1 MTSGA
6 SHRPVSGPESA
17 APTPAALDGGRCG
30 PYRQCAN
37 PGAVHRH
44 PRPDVKRSQWVGLAI
59 GLVAVGVAAVVGT
72 HTLTQGRGPAFQ
84 ASPSASRITVA
95 VLPQAAF
102 PLSDAQLRAALAVPP
117 NLGPLADPARR
128 AACLAGLGYPTDLE
142 ILGGRPLDVSGR
154 PGVLI
159 LLPGDAPDQVAAVA
173 VAPSCSAA
181 HAGLLADT
189 VLGRV

>member
-1 MTSGA
+1 M
-6 SHRPVSGPESA
+6 
-17 APTPAALDGGRCG
+17 
-30 PYRQCAN
+30 
-37 PGAVHRH
+37 
-44 PRPDVKRSQWVGLAI
+44 GLAI